1 MMMTTSSIA
10 MIVAIIQFENQI
22 PVAPVV
28 ALNSLTMILMINP
41 LHLGVQGAHLHVAP
55 EALQHEDR
63 AVVQVDLQ
71 VVHLEVQVVA
81 RLAVHLEVQAAAL
94 LARVPVVDLLARVP
108 VVDLQV
114 VVRGVVLLARGVP
127 VAVLLVRALVAHP
140 SERAH
145 HVDYNRIQTPNPAN
159 RHPIVNSTFREF
171 SSSLPRRGVPE
182 MMSATRMYHPPSMN
196 MAMQATIARSPQ
208 VKSG

>member
-1 MMMTTSSIA
+1 MTTSSLA

-22 PVAPVV
+22 PVALVV

-55 EALQHEDR
+55 VALQHKVR
-63 AVVQVDLQ
+63 VAAPAALQ
-71 VVHLEVQVVA
+71 VAHLEVQVVV
-81 RLAVHLEVQAAAL
+81 RPEVHLEVQAAAL
-94 LARVPVVDLLARVP
+94 LARVPVVVLQVVVQAAVLQVVARVVALLARVP
-108 VVDLQV
+108 V
-114 VVRGVVLLARGVP
+114 
-127 VAVLLVRALVAHP
+127 AVLPVRVLVAHP
-140 SERAH
+140 SERDH
-145 HVDYNRIQTPNPAN
+145 LVDYNRIQTPNPAN
-159 RHPIVNSTFREF
+159 RQPIVNSTFREF

-196 MAMQATIARSPQ
+196 MAIHATIARSPQ